1 MSNLPPVDNKGST
14 ASGGS
19 KGSKGLPAEGVDG
32 RMGADIQLLITDITD
47 YRDLMVNHTTD
58 DKANLRALDEEI
70 EILEYRQAQID
81 SRLGKRKTAKDEY
94 LKTLADTEK
103 AFNQIVNTANAV
115 AGILKPKSASELAS
129 MDAPKSVSKA
139 GDYRGKEGQF

>member
-1 MSNLPPVDNKGST
+1 MSQANLPPVESKGSQ

-19 KGSKGLPAEGVDG
+19 KGSKGMPAESVDG

-47 YRDLMVNHTTD
+47 YRDLMVAHTTD

-81 SRLGKRKTAKDEY
+81 SRLGKRKTAREEY

-129 MDAPKSVSKA
+129 MDAPKSAAKA
-139 GDYRGKEGQF
+139 GDYRGRD